1 MDNKPR
7 LLVVE
12 DEEAIRKQMK
22 WALAGDYVVTLAENR
37 ATALERARQEKPP
50 LVLLDLGLPPSPRTA
65 GWGSA
70 ARRCTTS

>member
-1 MDNKPR
+1 MDKPR

-22 WALAGDYVVTLAENR
+22 WAQTGDYEVTLTENR

-50 LVLLDLGLPPSPRTA
+50 LVLLDLGRLAERDA
-65 GWGSA
+65 GS
-70 ARRCTTS
+70 R